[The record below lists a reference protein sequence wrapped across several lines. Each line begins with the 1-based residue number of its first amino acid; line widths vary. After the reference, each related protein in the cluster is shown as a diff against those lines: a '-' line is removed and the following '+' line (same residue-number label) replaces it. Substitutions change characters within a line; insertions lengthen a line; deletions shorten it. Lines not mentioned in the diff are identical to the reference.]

1 MDGTAYPSISYR
13 LMTQRFLSI
22 AMFLLLTACSTPVK
36 PDRLDKAQL
45 RNTLREGYFQF
56 NVDLWMEVS
65 REVQLKSSELDVY
78 VNGTYLGQ
86 AILAADTRPLEPG
99 RQKIGLRVVFPN
111 TKLVLTTPNV
121 VEIKGAIKLSSSTIK
136 VHVKNE
142 QMSVLNLTGM

>member
-1 MDGTAYPSISYR
+1 
-13 LMTQRFLSI
+13 MTQRFLSI
-22 AMFLLLTACSTPVK
+22 AILLIITACSSPVQ

-65 REVQLKSSELDVY
+65 KEVQLKASELDVY
-78 VNGTYLGQ
+78 VNGVHLGQ

-99 RQKIGLRVVFPN
+99 RQKLGLRVVFPN

-121 VEIKGAIKLSSSTIK
+121 VEVKGTIQLSSSTIN
-136 VHVKNE
+136 VQVRNE
-142 QMSVLNLTGM
+142 QLSVLNLTGM

>member
-1 MDGTAYPSISYR
+1 M
-13 LMTQRFLSI
+13 LRFFVHI
-22 AMFLLLTACSTPVK
+22 AILLLLTACSSPLQ
-36 PDRLDKAQL
+36 PDTLDKAQL
-45 RNTLREGYFQF
+45 RNTLRAGYYQF
-56 NVDLWMEVS
+56 NVDMWMDVR

-78 VNGTYLGQ
+78 VNGIYLGQ

-121 VEIKGAIKLSSSTIK
+121 VEIKGIIHLASSSIK
-136 VHVKNE
+136 VSIKDE